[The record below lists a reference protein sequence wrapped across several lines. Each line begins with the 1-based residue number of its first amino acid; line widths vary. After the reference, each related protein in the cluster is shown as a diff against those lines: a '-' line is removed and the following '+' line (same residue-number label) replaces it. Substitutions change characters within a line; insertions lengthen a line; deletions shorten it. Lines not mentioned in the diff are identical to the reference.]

1 MSNKVLY
8 SYLCSVSIPFF
19 ICAFLC
25 MSLVGCQHTHTHT
38 HTHTEKYVQ
47 ANNHSLKHLHLAQNR
62 AIFCLLILEQTFHAR
77 VLQNLYVLIIL
88 NIIKPKFSFRLNP
101 YLEGEKSTNVVG
113 NYARFCFFADLKP
126 SRVMHIYNNGKK
138 SDVLQNIKCEKIT
151 N

>member
-1 MSNKVLY
+1 MFLSLF
-8 SYLCSVSIPFF
+8 LSVHF
-19 ICAFLC
+19 CVCLW
-25 MSLVGCQHTHTHT
+25 LVVSTRTHTHTHT